1 VFAERLK
8 QLLSQNVH
16 MSYERFIN
24 VLYDDL
30 TEVYGPKELVIEVEF
45 RPRGGISSRLKV
57 DSKWRKD
64 T

>member
-1 VFAERLK
+1 
-8 QLLSQNVH
+8 